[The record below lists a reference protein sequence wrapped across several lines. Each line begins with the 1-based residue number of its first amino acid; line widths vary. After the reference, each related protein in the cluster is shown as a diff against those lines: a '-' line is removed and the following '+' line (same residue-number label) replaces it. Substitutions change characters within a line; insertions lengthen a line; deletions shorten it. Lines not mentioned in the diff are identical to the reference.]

1 MHKQSKD
8 SRIQG
13 TYVKT
18 LVQASRATYNGCA
31 ASSSPSPPEILVSR
45 TTGVSGSRASAGQRQ
60 GSGIRG
66 QPSAPCES
74 RAGCVQPQSRFRQWW
89 QFQFG
94 GGFGGRLGFEPC
106 RMMRLAFLADVHPK
120 HRHRCRRISPTAIH
134 EAIEGG
140 REALVD
146 PAWLFGG
153 IPVPSAGS
161 NPIQLDHL
169 EASQPYRNHQC
180 TNDQGIYIYCI
191 CMCMCICNCACI
203 YGNYN
208 IRMMSTYMVYKESW
222 KECQVCVCVPIHSFR
237 SKDRDEKSEQEFE
250 KQDRTRTPVFSLGG
264 LWGRSAAGA
273 RRRIP
278 TTSMAVHGCS
288 LTLGTS
294 WNPRV
299 ADLKKGQCFEPAAL
313 APWAFQPHSQNL
325 MKT

>member
-222 KECQVCVCVPIHSFR
+222 KECQVCVCVCPSIASEAKTEMR
-237 SKDRDEKSEQEFE
+237 NPNKSSKNKIG
-250 KQDRTRTPVFSLGG
+250 LGPQFLALG
-264 LWGRSAAGA
+264 VCGGVQRRVPEEEYQQHLWQCMGAA
-273 RRRIP
+273 
-278 TTSMAVHGCS
+278 
-288 LTLGTS
+288 
-294 WNPRV
+294 
-299 ADLKKGQCFEPAAL
+299 
-313 APWAFQPHSQNL
+313 
-325 MKT
+325 

>member
-1 MHKQSKD
+1 M
-8 SRIQG
+8 IQP
-13 TYVKT
+13 
-18 LVQASRATYNGCA
+18 GCL
-31 ASSSPSPPEILVSR
+31 E
-45 TTGVSGSRASAGQRQ
+45 
-60 GSGIRG
+60 
-66 QPSAPCES
+66 
-74 RAGCVQPQSRFRQWW
+74 
-89 QFQFG
+89 
-94 GGFGGRLGFEPC
+94 
-106 RMMRLAFLADVHPK
+106 AFLCLQPEATLSNSITWKPHNL
-120 HRHRCRRISPTAIH
+120 IAI
-134 EAIEGG
+134 
-140 REALVD
+140 
-146 PAWLFGG
+146 
-153 IPVPSAGS
+153 
-161 NPIQLDHL
+161 
-169 EASQPYRNHQC
+169 
-180 TNDQGIYIYCI
+180 TNVLMIRVYIYIYCI